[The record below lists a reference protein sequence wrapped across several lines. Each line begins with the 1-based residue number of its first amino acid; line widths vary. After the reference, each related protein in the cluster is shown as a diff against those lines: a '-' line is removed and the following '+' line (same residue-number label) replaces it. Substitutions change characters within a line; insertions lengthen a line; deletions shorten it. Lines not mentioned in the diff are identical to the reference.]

1 MAVISLDS
9 LPLGFRFRP
18 TDEELVDY
26 YLRSKINGNNE
37 DVSVIRE
44 LDVCKCEPWDLPDLS
59 VVKSKD
65 LEWFFFCPQDLKYPN
80 GRRLNRATVAGYWK
94 ATGKDRN
101 IKSRKKLIGM
111 KKTLVF
117 YTGRAPNGKR
127 TNWVMHEYRTTL
139 KELDGT
145 NPGQSAFVLCRLF
158 KKLDERLEG
167 SNGDEAEPAVS
178 TPTAAKSSPAD
189 TQSEIA
195 SPSVGGEVENHP
207 AIIDCSP
214 AENSDATTSDTVP
227 PINCKSNNG
236 AENYFTDSP
245 VSEVDHLLEQ
255 GFNMFYDPPGLLDD
269 KIFSPIHSPMQYGL
283 GSSCTYYATPNDL
296 KNSYTGVQSHHG
308 SSEPDAHMDEFL
320 ASVLNNLA
328 YEDQTPLK
336 TEPVNYNGSYSGSD
350 TDGVNAMLDLQSSL
364 CCEELVEREAP
375 LQVGAT
381 PEYCSNASFEH
392 DVDEN
397 RGYVALPHNES
408 FEQIAFSSG
417 GTGGEVSTGIRIRTR
432 QPQNQPPIANS
443 AQGSAP
449 RRLRLQCKLQVQPLH
464 CGPMSEDQSR
474 PEDHELKIAATE
486 LEPQDYL
493 CSEEIIKRE
502 ASLPVGTMPEDYGN
516 VSFEHD
522 VEENKGNVALPQIE
536 SIEQGALS
544 AFGASGEVSTGIR
557 IRTRQP
563 QNQPSIA
570 NSAQGSAPRRL
581 RLQCKLQVQPLQF
594 GPMSEEWSTP
604 EDHELKAAATEE
616 GKASEKHGPAAGSA
630 AAAAA
635 IVCST
640 SEPQRVLPDSSKI
653 SQEEPLLLKS
663 KGKTLAGIN
672 DLSVF
677 SETPFRHSIWSFALV
692 FRVVVVI
699 VLFGIFA
706 SVWKCL
712 KF

>member
-1 MAVISLDS
+1 MAVISLNS

-37 DVSVIRE
+37 NVSVIRE

-117 YTGRAPNGKR
+117 YTGRAPKGKR

-145 NPGQSAFVLCRLF
+145 NPGQSAYVLCRLF

-195 SPSVGGEVENHP
+195 SPSVGGQVENHP
-207 AIIDCSP
+207 AIIDCCP
-214 AENSDATTSDTVP
+214 AENSDATTSDTIP
-227 PINCKSNNG
+227 PINCNSNNG

-245 VSEVDHLLEQ
+245 VSEADHLLERL
-255 GFNMFYDPPGLLDD
+255 NMFYDPPGLLDD
-269 KIFSPIHSPMQYGL
+269 KIFSPIHSQMQYGL

-296 KNSYTGVQSHHG
+296 KNNYTGVQSQYG
-308 SSEPDAHMDEFL
+308 PSEPDAYTDEFL
-320 ASVLNNLA
+320 ASVLNHLA

-364 CCEELVEREAP
+364 CCEEIVEREAP
-375 LQVGAT
+375 LQVGTT
-381 PEYCSNASFEH
+381 PEYYSNAPFEH

-397 RGYVALPHNES
+397 RGYVALSHNES
-408 FEQIAFSSG
+408 YEQIAFSSG
-417 GTGGEVSTGIRIRTR
+417 GTG
-432 QPQNQPPIANS
+432 
-443 AQGSAP
+443 
-449 RRLRLQCKLQVQPLH
+449 
-464 CGPMSEDQSR
+464 
-474 PEDHELKIAATE
+474 
-486 LEPQDYL
+486 
-493 CSEEIIKRE
+493 
-502 ASLPVGTMPEDYGN
+502 
-516 VSFEHD
+516 
-522 VEENKGNVALPQIE
+522 
-536 SIEQGALS
+536 
-544 AFGASGEVSTGIR
+544 GEVSTGIR

-581 RLQCKLQVQPLQF
+581 RLQCKLQVQPLHCGPMSQDRSRPEDHELKIAATELEPQDYLCSEEIIKREAPLPVGTTPEDYGNVSF
-594 GPMSEEWSTP
+594 EHDVEENRGNVALPQNESIEQGALSAGGASGEVSTGIRIRTRQPQNQPSIGNSAQGSAPRRLRLQCKLQVQPLHCGPMSEEWSTP
-604 EDHELKAAATEE
+604 EDHELKGAATEE
-616 GKASEKHGPAAGSA
+616 GKASEKHGPAGGSA
-630 AAAAA
+630 AAAT
-635 IVCST
+635 VCST

-677 SETPFRHSIWSFALV
+677 SETPSRRSIWSFALV
-692 FRVVVVI
+692 FRVVAVV